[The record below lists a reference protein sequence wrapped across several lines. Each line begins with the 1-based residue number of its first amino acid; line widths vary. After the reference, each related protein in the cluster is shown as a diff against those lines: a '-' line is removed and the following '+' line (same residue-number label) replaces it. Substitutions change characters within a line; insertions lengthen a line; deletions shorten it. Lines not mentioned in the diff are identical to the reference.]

1 MTSTQLNVG
10 THKSAYPLQSFPTE
24 DVLMK
29 QTQRLSRLAAIFNAL
44 VRESTEAAPVRI
56 EYEYNSAIEVLET
69 RILASSDNGILLEN
83 KNYLPLSSIYKIQ
96 FL

>member
-1 MTSTQLNVG
+1 MTSTQLHFG
-10 THKSAYPLQSFPTE
+10 TTKSAHPLQSFPKE

-29 QTQRLSRLAAIFNAL
+29 QTQRPSRLAAIFNAL

-56 EYEYNSAIEVLET
+56 EYAYNSAIQVLET

-83 KNYLPLSSIYKIQ
+83 DNHLPLSSIYKIQ